1 LFLKF
6 SAKPRPPGSVKKPG
20 ERSGTRP
27 HGGAHPAGKTRTAS
41 DKVPLTAGDVE
52 AVLQTKERF
61 GFNLGSYRFSMMHR
75 TAEQHSTSDKQQ
87 SKQAASSKNEKDTG

>member
-1 LFLKF
+1 M
-6 SAKPRPPGSVKKPG
+6 
-20 ERSGTRP
+20 
-27 HGGAHPAGKTRTAS
+27 
-41 DKVPLTAGDVE
+41 PLTASDVE

-87 SKQAASSKNEKDTG
+87 QQSKQAAASKNEKDTGWLNLIIFFA